1 MPMQINKYLQHIIR
15 KEAASQTKSVEE
27 CLMIIEQRKRQ
38 ELATY
43 LQLCLRRLPLT
54 SRQMDWGPPA
64 P

>member
-1 MPMQINKYLQHIIR
+1 MQINKYLQHIIR
-15 KEAASQTKSVEE
+15 KEAASKTKSVEE

-54 SRQMDWGPPA
+54 SRPTDWALPA

>member
-1 MPMQINKYLQHIIR
+1 MQINKYLQHIIR
-15 KEAASQTKSVEE
+15 KEAASKTKSVEE

-54 SRQMDWGPPA
+54 SRPTDWDPPA

>member
-1 MPMQINKYLQHIIR
+1 MQINKYLQHIIR

-27 CLMIIEQRKRQ
+27 CMMIIEQRKKQ

-54 SRQMDWGPPA
+54 SRQTAWDPA
-64 P
+64 AP